1 MRPGVGQP
9 VLRPGEPAV
18 GLSADLLADLSDWK
32 INLGTRSFTALS
44 VDMLLRNL
52 RRMVPSTLG
61 YTLVLVAVPGLP
73 EVSITVADGLLVAGQ
88 VLSTVTF
95 GLPVSVS
102 PEVIARATFYASAAY
117 AFDRLATLIDDSA
130 IFGSGIVELGGPL
143 EVDVQPGV
151 HGLADHTKVNYAI
164 GVLLARGWSYEES
177 EEHLRRLADERG
189 TLEAAAEHFLAT
201 FNA

>member
-1 MRPGVGQP
+1 VRPEVVG
-9 VLRPGEPAV
+9 PGLDPSGPAA

-32 INLGTRSFTALS
+32 ISLGTRSFTAVS
-44 VDMLLRNL
+44 VDMLLRDL
-52 RRMVPSTLG
+52 RKTVPSALG

-73 EVSITVADGLLVAGQ
+73 EVSITVADGLLVPGQ

-95 GLPVSVS
+95 GLPVSPDVTAG
-102 PEVIARATFYASAAY
+102 VTFYASEAY

-130 IFGSGIVELGGPL
+130 VFGSGRVELGGPL
-143 EVDVQPGV
+143 EEDVQPGV

-177 EEHLRRLADERG
+177 EQHLRRLAEERG
-189 TLEAAAEHFLAT
+189 TLEAAAEHLLAT
-201 FNA
+201 FYA

>member
-1 MRPGVGQP
+1 MRPGVRSPG
-9 VLRPGEPAV
+9 LRPGAQEA
-18 GLSADLLADLSDWK
+18 GLSAALLADLSDWK
-32 INLGTRSFTALS
+32 INLDTRSFTSVS

-52 RRMVPSTLG
+52 RKTVPSALG

-73 EVSITVADGLLVAGQ
+73 EVSITVADGPLVAGQ
-88 VLSTVTF
+88 VLSTVRF
-95 GLPVSVS
+95 GLPVSLA
-102 PEVIARATFYASAAY
+102 PEVTARATFYASAAY

-143 EVDVQPGV
+143 AVDVLPGV

-164 GVLLARGWSYEES
+164 GVLLARGCSYEES
-177 EEHLRRLADERG
+177 EEHLRQLAVELG
-189 TLEAAAEHFLAT
+189 TLEAAADHFLAT